1 MRIQTTDSQSKLNMD
16 DRGTGNEK
24 VSLSTAYVAEGTY
37 PADICVLR
45 YALERNARAKPN
57 DIFAAFEGGERWTF
71 AQILRQVES
80 LAGNLH
86 ELGVRQGDHVVLV
99 LPTSALA
106 LRAMFAINYLGAV
119 YVPVNPAL
127 KGSSL
132 EHVLHDA
139 GAAFAIV
146 HDSVLD
152 RVLAAAPPGLTTIVR
167 SSEETAPAPPAGIAI
182 HGVCVLTR
190 PAAPPPAPPKPIR
203 PFDLQSIIYTSG
215 TTGRSKGVLSSYMHS
230 YSCVG
235 PDAWNCLTADDR
247 QLLHMPIFHIGGA
260 FIACVSLCVGSS
272 IAVVSHFR
280 TEAFWDQIREL
291 EVTSAFLLG
300 AMATFLLKQ
309 PPHPRDRHHGLR
321 MVFIVPLGQSGPAFH
336 ARFGVDVFTLFN
348 MTEICTP
355 LISRANPSKDSICG
369 RPRAGVEVR
378 LVDENDCSVG
388 IGEVGQ
394 LILRSEAP
402 WAMNHGYNNN
412 PQATADAWRNGWF
425 HTGDAFIRDADGDY
439 RFVDRLKDAIRR
451 RGENI
456 SSYEIEVELLS
467 HPGIREAA
475 AISVPSE
482 FSEDEVLVVLAPA
495 TGASLDPQEIIQH
508 LLPRMAHHMVPRFIR
523 IIDELPKTPTAK
535 VEKHILRSEGVTADT
550 WDRER
555 AGIPVRREKI

>member
-1 MRIQTTDSQSKLNMD
+1 MD
-16 DRGTGNEK
+16 HSGMENDQ
-24 VSLSTAYVAEGTY
+24 VPLSAAYVAGGTY
-37 PADICVLR
+37 PADVCVLR
-45 YALERNARAKPN
+45 YALQRNARDKP
-57 DIFAAFEGGERWTF
+57 DEIFAAFQGGERWTF
-71 AQILRQVES
+71 AQTMREVES

-99 LPTSALA
+99 LPTSPLA
-106 LRAMFAINYLGAV
+106 LRLMFAINYLGAV

-132 EHVLHDA
+132 EHVLHNA
-139 GAAFAIV
+139 GAKLAVV
-146 HDSVLD
+146 HDSVLE
-152 RVLAAAPPGLTTIVR
+152 RVLAAAPPALVTMVR
-167 SSEETAPAPPAGIAI
+167 SSDEVIQQPPDTITI
-182 HGVCVLTR
+182 HGISVLTKLS
-190 PAAPPPAPPKPIR
+190 APPPEPPKPIQ
-203 PFDLQSIIYTSG
+203 PFDTQSIIFTSG
-215 TTGRSKGVLSSYMHS
+215 TTGRSKGVLSSYMHAF
-230 YSCVG
+230 SCVG
-235 PDAWNCLTADDR
+235 PDAWSCLTAKDR

-260 FIACVSLCVGSS
+260 FIATVALCVGSS

-280 TEAFWDQIREL
+280 TEAFWDQVREL

-309 PPHPRDRHHGLR
+309 PPSRRDRDHGLR
-321 MVFIVPLGQSGPAFH
+321 MVFIVPLGQSARPFH
-336 ARFGVDVFTLFN
+336 ERFGVDVVTLFN

-355 LISRANPSKDSICG
+355 LISRANPHKDNICG

-378 LVDENDCSVG
+378 LVDAHDCSVG
-388 IGEVGQ
+388 DGEVGQ
-394 LILRSEAP
+394 LILRTEAP

-467 HPGIREAA
+467 HPCVREAA
-475 AISVPSE
+475 AIPVPSE
-482 FSEDEVLVVLAPA
+482 FSEDDVLVVLAPA
-495 TGASLDPQEIIQH
+495 GGMSIDPEDIIRH
-508 LLPRMAHHMVPRFIR
+508 LLPRMAHHMVPRYIR
-523 IIDELPKTPTAK
+523 VIDELPKTPTAK
-535 VEKHILRSEGVTADT
+535 VEKHLLRAQGLTYDT

-555 AGIPVRREKI
+555 AGIVLRREAI

>member
-1 MRIQTTDSQSKLNMD
+1 MNHSV
-16 DRGTGNEK
+16 TGNDK
-24 VSLSTAYVAEGTY
+24 VPLSAAYVAEGTY

-45 YALERNARAKPN
+45 YALERNARTKP
-57 DIFAAFEGGERWTF
+57 DEIFAPFEGGERWTF
-71 AQILRQVES
+71 AQTLHQVEG
-80 LAGNLH
+80 LAANLH
-86 ELGVRQGDHVVLV
+86 ELGVRQRDHVVMV
-99 LPTSALA
+99 LPTSPLA
-106 LRAMFAINYLGAV
+106 LRVIFAINYLGAV

-132 EHVLHDA
+132 EHVLHNA
-139 GAAFAIV
+139 GAAIAIV

-152 RVLAAAPPGLTTIVR
+152 RVLAAAPPALKAIVR
-167 SSEETAPAPPAGIAI
+167 SGDAATMANREGVII
-182 HGVCVLTR
+182 HGLSALSNT
-190 PAAPPPAPPKPIR
+190 AAPRPTPPKPIQ

-235 PDAWNCLTADDR
+235 PDAWNCLTPNDR

-260 FIACVSLCVGSS
+260 FIATVALCVGSS

-280 TEAFWDQIREL
+280 TEAFWDQVREL

-309 PPHPRDRHHGLR
+309 PPHPRDRDHNLR
-321 MVFIVPLGQSGPAFH
+321 MVFIVPLGQSGPVFH
-336 ARFGVDVFTLFN
+336 ERFGVDVFTLFN

-355 LISRANPSKDSICG
+355 LISRANPAKDSICG

-388 IGEVGQ
+388 DGEVGQ
-394 LILRSEAP
+394 LILRTEAP

-412 PQATADAWRNGWF
+412 PQATTDAWRNGWF
-425 HTGDAFIRDADGDY
+425 HTGDAFIRDPDGDY

-467 HPGIREAA
+467 HPSVREAA
-475 AISVPSE
+475 AIPVPSE
-482 FSEDEVLVVLAPA
+482 FSKDEVLVVLSPA
-495 TGASLDPQEIIQH
+495 SGASIDPEDIIRH

-523 IIDELPKTPTAK
+523 VIDELPKTPTAK
-535 VEKHILRSEGVTADT
+535 VEKHVLRAEGLTVDT
-550 WDRER
+550 WDRET
-555 AGIPVRREKI
+555 AGVTIRREKL

>member
-1 MRIQTTDSQSKLNMD
+1 MKTLMD
-16 DRGTGNEK
+16 HTGTENRQ
-24 VSLSTAYVAEGTY
+24 VPLSAAYVAEGTY
-37 PADICVLR
+37 PAEICVLR
-45 YALERNARAKPN
+45 YALQRNARERP
-57 DIFAAFEGGERWTF
+57 DEVFAAFEGGERWSF
-71 AQILRQVES
+71 AQTLRAVES

-99 LPTSALA
+99 LPTSPLA
-106 LRAMFAINYLGAV
+106 LRVMFAINYLGAV

-127 KGSSL
+127 KGATL
-132 EHVLHDA
+132 EHVLHNA
-139 GAAFAIV
+139 EAKLAVV
-146 HDSVLD
+146 HDSVIA
-152 RVLAAAPPGLTTIVR
+152 RVLTAAPPSLVTIVR
-167 SSEETAPAPPAGIAI
+167 SSDELERLPPDTVTV
-182 HGVCVLTR
+182 HGVAALTKTS
-190 PAAPPPAPPKPIR
+190 AAPPEPPKPIR
-203 PFDLQSIIYTSG
+203 PFDTQSIIYTSG
-215 TTGRSKGVLSSYMHS
+215 TTGRSKGVLSSYMHAF
-230 YSCVG
+230 SCVG
-235 PDAWNCLTADDR
+235 PDAWNCLKTSDR

-260 FIACVSLCVGSS
+260 FIATVALCVGSS

-280 TEAFWDQIREL
+280 TEAFWDQVREL

-309 PPHPRDRHHGLR
+309 PPSPRDRDHGLR
-321 MVFIVPLGQSGPAFH
+321 MVFIVPLGQSGPPFH
-336 ARFGVDVFTLFN
+336 QRFGVDVVTLFN

-355 LISRANPSKDSICG
+355 LISRANPQKDNICG

-378 LVDENDCSVG
+378 LVDEHDCSVRD
-388 IGEVGQ
+388 GEVGQ
-394 LILRSEAP
+394 LILRTEAP

-467 HPGIREAA
+467 HPCVREAA
-475 AISVPSE
+475 AIPVPSE

-495 TGASLDPQEIIQH
+495 RGASIDPEDIIRH
-508 LLPRMAHHMVPRFIR
+508 LLPRMAHHMVPRYIR
-523 IIDELPKTPTAK
+523 VIDELPKTPTAK
-535 VEKHILRSEGVTADT
+535 VEKHVLRAQGLTDDT

-555 AGIPVRREKI
+555 AGIKLRRETI

>member
-1 MRIQTTDSQSKLNMD
+1 
-16 DRGTGNEK
+16 
-24 VSLSTAYVAEGTY
+24 VPLSADYAAEGTY
-37 PADICVLR
+37 PADTCVLR
-45 YALERNARAKPN
+45 YALERNARAKP
-57 DIFAAFEGGERWTF
+57 DDVFAAFEGGECWTF
-71 AQILRQVES
+71 AQTLQQVES

-99 LPTSALA
+99 LPTSPLA

-119 YVPVNPAL
+119 YVPINPAL

-132 EHVLHDA
+132 EHVLHNA
-139 GAAFAIV
+139 GAALAIV
-146 HDSVLD
+146 NESVLD
-152 RVLAAAPPGLTTIVR
+152 RVVAAAPPGLTTIVR
-167 SSEETAPAPPAGIAI
+167 SSDAAVPAPPGRFTIY
-182 HGVCVLTR
+182 GVSALTK
-190 PAAPPPAPPKPIR
+190 AAAAPPAPPRPIR

-235 PDAWNCLTADDR
+235 PDAWTCLTADDR

-280 TEAFWDQIREL
+280 TDAFWDQIREL

-309 PPHPRDRHHGLR
+309 PPHRRDRDHRLR
-321 MVFIVPLGQSGPAFH
+321 MVFIVPLGQSGPAFRE
-336 ARFGVDVFTLFN
+336 RFGVDVFTLFN

-355 LISRANPSKDSICG
+355 LISRANPSKHGICG

-388 IGEVGQ
+388 VGEVGQ
-394 LILRSEAP
+394 MILRTEAP
-402 WAMNHGYNNN
+402 WAMNHGYNND

-456 SSYEIEVELLS
+456 SSYEIELELLG
-467 HPGIREAA
+467 HPSIREAA
-475 AISVPSE
+475 AIPVPSE

-495 TGASLDPQEIIQH
+495 AGASLDPEEVIQH
-508 LLPRMAHHMVPRFIR
+508 LLPRMAHHMIPRFIR
-523 IIDELPKTPTAK
+523 IVDELPKTPTAK
-535 VEKHILRSEGVTADT
+535 VEKHILRAEGVTVDT
-550 WDRER
+550 WDREH
-555 AGIPVRREKI
+555 AGMPIRREII